1 MEPRNVEATWDGVS
15 GPSVMPS
22 GEREGCCSQPRLPAL
37 MHVFRPSWARA
48 GAGACS
54 LGAWLGRAE
63 TPGGEKEIV
72 TLSYTIRGHRVCRAI
87 HSRAQPDNY
96 DIIIHSTVCHQ
107 SVSRYHMEINQSKQ

>member
-1 MEPRNVEATWDGVS
+1 MALWSPECRGYMVL

-22 GEREGCCSQPRLPAL
+22 GEREGWCSQPRLPAL

-48 GAGACS
+48 GSGACS

-63 TPGGEKEIV
+63 SPGGEKEIV
-72 TLSYTIRGHRVCRAI
+72 TLSYTIRGHRVSSP
-87 HSRAQPDNY
+87 SRAQPDNY

-107 SVSRYHMEINQSKQ
+107 SVFR